1 MLFMGCG
8 LVSIT
13 DIGFRFLINFLPL
26 FPFSLSP
33 SLPPVGV
40 EQNLFIF
47 IVLSAVGLIFIFF
60 IFLLLFFAF
69 CYVKCRHRDHH
80 GNGQQKAVLETTS
93 FERRPSLRGSMRK
106 DNSGILQQNPSDL
119 SSLWTFT
126 TENSKSNSV
135 PMTVVSS
142 SVAVSP
148 GPPVPSPIPPPPDG
162 PTASLATEL
171 NLPHEISSYPRN
183 RLMVRGS
190 SFLLASY

>member
-1 MLFMGCG
+1 MRCCQSCDFIECHK
-8 LVSIT
+8 
-13 DIGFRFLINFLPL
+13 LINPIFILTFFFLL
-26 FPFSLSP
+26 VNL
-33 SLPPVGV
+33 
-40 EQNLFIF
+40 EQNLFIS
-47 IVLSAVGLIFIFF
+47 IVLAAIGLIFI
-60 IFLLLFFAF
+60 ILIVLLLCCTL
-69 CYVKCRHRDHH
+69 CYVKCRRRDHST
-80 GNGQQKAVLETTS
+80 NGHQKAVLETVS

-126 TENSKSNSV
+126 TDNSKSNSV

-171 NLPHEISSYPRN
+171 NLPHGISSFPRHKI
-183 RLMVRGS
+183 MVCS
-190 SFLLASY
+190 MHPISVILLA